1 MPRITRAEEQ
11 IVIKV
16 IMATLLAGHRITV
29 YDQDAMLLA
38 DSLDSAQIMAAAA
51 DTDECAFDI
60 IRYDGYSIGMICFVF
75 GNEGRLDVVTGYT
88 TSLLDLIISAGVPA
102 TQFTEI

>member
-16 IMATLLAGHRITV
+16 IATVLLAGHRITV
-29 YDQDAMLLA
+29 CDQDAILVTN
-38 DSLDSAQIMAAAA
+38 SLDSAQIMAAVV

-60 IRYDGYSIGMICFVF
+60 IRHDGYSIGMIYFVF
-75 GNEGRLDVVTGYT
+75 GNEGRLDVITDYT
-88 TSLLDLIISAGVPA
+88 TSVLDLIISAGVPA
-102 TQFTEI
+102 TQFTEV

>member
-16 IMATLLAGHRITV
+16 IAATLLAGHRITV
-29 YDQDAMLLA
+29 CDQDAILVTN
-38 DSLDSAQIMAAAA
+38 SLDSAQIMAATA

-60 IRYDGYSIGMICFVF
+60 IRHDGYSIGLIYFVF
-75 GNEGRLDVVTGYT
+75 GNEGRLDVITGYT
-88 TSLLDLIISAGVPA
+88 TSVEDLIISASIPA
-102 TQFTEI
+102 TQLTEI